1 MHVYDAR
8 YDYQGAFVD
17 RWNTRLKKTRVTLA
31 VLGVLLVAAGGLV
44 MAAPYGMYVFAQA
57 AAGIALII
65 QGAGHVFSYF
75 DTPEFFRSTTRLV
88 SGILNVVLGILF
100 LALPVFLTAGTL
112 VFLLAFLFILTGA
125 ERLSFA
131 HHMRYFE
138 LPNAPVCTVTGV
150 INIVLG
156 VVFLLMPVV
165 TTVVLPYIVAAYLMV
180 GGVSLLIE
188 AISIKHID
196 K

>member
-17 RWNTRLKKTRVTLA
+17 RWNTRIKKTRVTLA

-75 DTPEFFRSTTRLV
+75 DTPEFFRSRDELAPPPERLPELLPLARLCADGLVMHLLRTRLLDTV
-88 SGILNVVLGILF
+88 PDERGARI
-100 LALPVFLTAGTL
+100 A
-112 VFLLAFLFILTGA
+112 AFLRERCAGPIGLDDLATELGLSRSRTSFAVKKLFGESFSRRLQA
-125 ERLSFA
+125 ERVERAQHYLAGSRA
-131 HHMRYFE
+131 HRWRRR
-138 LPNAPVCTVTGV
+138 
-150 INIVLG
+150 
-156 VVFLLMPVV
+156 
-165 TTVVLPYIVAAYLMV
+165 
-180 GGVSLLIE
+180 
-188 AISIKHID
+188 
-196 K
+196 